1 MIFIVPP
8 VRTFGVTYFVLLR
21 SVKGNA
27 FPGPTHISA
36 PWDEDIREGI
46 ALHILKQKC
55 RIMLSMSWF
64 ICNFCYKSI
73 FFFFFLPSPE
83 RSNWGKKVH
92 TAIFFFFWH
101 VSETG
106 EACKKCSVYVTAKL
120 LKLCI
125 CADILVTFVAVEEC
139 LLYTV
144 YSYGFKCF
152 VLPYNSNH

>member
-1 MIFIVPP
+1 MIFIVPT

-46 ALHILKQKC
+46 ALHILKLKC
-55 RIMLSMSWF
+55 RIMLSMRRF
-64 ICNFCYKSI
+64 VCKFCYKSI
-73 FFFFFLPSPE
+73 FFFFFPPLPRKEQLGEKS
-83 RSNWGKKVH
+83 SHCN
-92 TAIFFFFWH
+92 FFFFWH
-101 VSETG
+101 VIETG
-106 EACKKCSVYVTAKL
+106 EACKKCIVYVTAKL

-125 CADILVTFVAVEEC
+125 CANILVTFVAVEEC
-139 LLYTV
+139 LLCTV